1 MYFFILCLLIFG
13 GYFIL
18 VLLYHFTVNE
28 YKRYARSLPRE
39 ELRKKIIKLE
49 DEINESLFSEWKLD
63 ILKKEYYK

>member
-18 VLLYHFTVNE
+18 VLLYHFTINE

-39 ELRKKIIKLE
+39 ELRRKIIELE
-49 DEINESLFSEWKLD
+49 DERNVSLFSDWKLD